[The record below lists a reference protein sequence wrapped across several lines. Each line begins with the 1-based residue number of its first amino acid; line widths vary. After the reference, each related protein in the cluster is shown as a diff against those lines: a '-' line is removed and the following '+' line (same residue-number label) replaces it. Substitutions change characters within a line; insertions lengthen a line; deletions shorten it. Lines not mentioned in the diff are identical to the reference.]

1 LSADSRNVGK
11 NILYASLSTFI
22 PALFTFLFWFVTAKY
37 VGPDAIGY
45 ASTFASISMVLS
57 GFVLYDTN
65 LGMKRYLGIAHAQ
78 GDIQQFKNILISTLL
93 FSLVTTSLISIF
105 LVMDG
110 QILNVMGVKQEF
122 IWAILFLLPILSLQL
137 LFSEALIS
145 ALKSKNLIIPQIIG
159 SLIRFPILFIFIF
172 FFDSAITGTIIAYSS
187 FFFVCALLYSLDLYR
202 FLKSYSLQLTDLVGN
217 IREILSTGLSSWL
230 PHIISII
237 GSQLSIITIFAVQG
251 ALEAG
256 IFYLPMAIF
265 TITLFIVTGITRVG
279 HPLIA
284 GMKSRNLQSDFVL
297 RSIKIALVITIPIST
312 PLLIFPTEFLGLLGQ
327 EYSTSGGT
335 LSLFMLGLP
344 LSIVSEIFYYYEY
357 GLGRKTSLL
366 KLGLASNVPRVM
378 LYFLLIPILGQMGA
392 AVAFTVGS
400 LIQVVYSW
408 TLAKRDNIRLLNKRY
423 VYIIILPYTVAIL
436 FGLTNINFVIS
447 SFLII
452 LISFVLYIR
461 FHFITDRGVKFM
473 LNILLPTN
481 LAKKAAP
488 ITSKIVRFLS

>member
-1 LSADSRNVGK
+1 MSSDSRNVGK

-65 LGMKRYLGIAHAQ
+65 LGMKRYLGIAYAH
-78 GDIQQFKNILISTLL
+78 GDLQQFKNILISTLL
-93 FSLVTTSLISIF
+93 FSLVTMSIISIF
-105 LVMDG
+105 LVLNG
-110 QILNVMGVKQEF
+110 QILNFMGVKQEF
-122 IWAILFLLPILSLQL
+122 IWPILLLLPILSLQL

-145 ALKSKNLIIPQIIG
+145 SLKSKNLLIPQIIG

-172 FFDSAITGTIIAYSS
+172 YIDSAIIGTIIAYSS

-202 FLKSYSLQLTDLVGN
+202 FLKSYSVQLNDFVSN
-217 IREILSTGLSSWL
+217 IKEIISTGLSSWL

-251 ALEAG
+251 AIEAG

-284 GMKSRNLQSDFVL
+284 GMESRSLQSDFVL
-297 RSIKIALVITIPIST
+297 RSMKIALVITIPIST
-312 PLLIFPTEFLGLLGQ
+312 PLLIFPAEFLGILGQ

-357 GLGRKTSLL
+357 GMGRKTLLL

-378 LYFLLIPILGQMGA
+378 LYFLLIPGFGQMGA
-392 AVAFTVGS
+392 ALAFTAGS
-400 LIQVVYSW
+400 LIQVIYSW
-408 TLAKRDNIRLLNKRY
+408 SLAKRDNIRLLNKRY
-423 VYIIILPYTVAIL
+423 IYITILPYMVAIL
-436 FGLTNINFVIS
+436 IWLTNMHFVIS

-452 LISFVLYIR
+452 LISFILYIR
-461 FHFITDRGVKFM
+461 FHFITDQGVRFM

-481 LAKKAAP
+481 LAKKAIP
-488 ITSKIVRFLS
+488 LTSKIVKLLS